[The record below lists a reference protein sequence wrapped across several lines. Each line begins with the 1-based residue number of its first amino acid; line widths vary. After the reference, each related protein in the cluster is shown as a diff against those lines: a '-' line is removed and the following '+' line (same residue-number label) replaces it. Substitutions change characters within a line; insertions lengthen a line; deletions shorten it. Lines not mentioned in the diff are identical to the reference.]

1 MRRQIEQEQEKGR
14 SFFAVSLF
22 ADFAL
27 GALKLPDSEYRFFR
41 ALLDHVDFQTGKCS
55 PSKALLLAATNTH
68 RKTGTR
74 ALANL
79 KSRGLIDFKRASKRL
94 GFRYQYSFPWWD
106 SEELQQFI
114 QRLHRGQVSIRE
126 LVTVGEAP
134 ALGLSK
140 GLKAKGVNL
149 DPALGL
155 SEGHC
160 FGAIEAAQELLEP
173 KEKTGSLVR
182 QGLDYSEVSPLPR
195 TLAPTHPPHP
205 QEQNLTEENK
215 LDQVEAVLNV
225 AAAVLATK
233 PEPRTVRKVP
243 VLSTTDAGEKVF
255 ETLQKKALEGKEK

>member
-1 MRRQIEQEQEKGR
+1 MSRQDQPN
-14 SFFAVSLF
+14 FFIITKFLEAI
-22 ADFAL
+22 
-27 GALKLPDSEYRFFR
+27 GATVMGSAY
-41 ALLDHVDFQTGKCS
+41 S
-55 PSKALLLAATNTH
+55 LLLVLVSCMDFKTGRAYPSIELLSRRIGRH
-68 RKTGTR
+68 RKTDSG
-74 ALANL
+74 LL
-79 KSRGLIDFKRASKRL
+79 KKLKAHGFISYKRAPRL
-94 GFRYQYSFPWWD
+94 HWRNQYTFPWWD